1 MDITI
6 KGKNCEVADDLIL
19 YTERKLGKLAK
30 ISHRIQ
36 SVTVTY
42 IENSSKKRNQSS
54 RVEIVLEFPGQN
66 IRAEDERE
74 TAYLAL
80 DSALDKLRRQLKKV
94 KTKRMERI
102 RGVGVAEPV
111 RSFEEAELGVAVEL
125 AGPTVYVERFAL
137 KPITTT
143 EAIMELKLSGR
154 KFMLFVNEAHSV
166 NCVYMRSDGAYGL
179 IVPEDEVI
187 E

>member
-19 YTERKLGKLAK
+19 YTERKLSKLAK
-30 ISHRIQ
+30 LSHRIQ

-54 RVEIVLEFPGQN
+54 RVEIVLAFPGQS
-66 IRAEDERE
+66 IRAEDENE

-94 KTKRMERI
+94 KTKRLERT
-102 RGVGVAEPV
+102 RTTAVAEPPAG
-111 RSFEEAELGVAVEL
+111 FEAAEPGEAVEL
-125 AGPTVYVERFAL
+125 SGPTVFVERFNK
-137 KPITTT
+137 KPISTT
-143 EAIMELKLSGR
+143 EAIMELKLSSR
-154 KFMLFVNEAHSV
+154 KFMLFVNEANSV
-166 NCVYMRSDGAYGL
+166 NCVYLRSDGSYGL
-179 IVPEDEVI
+179 VVPEDEII